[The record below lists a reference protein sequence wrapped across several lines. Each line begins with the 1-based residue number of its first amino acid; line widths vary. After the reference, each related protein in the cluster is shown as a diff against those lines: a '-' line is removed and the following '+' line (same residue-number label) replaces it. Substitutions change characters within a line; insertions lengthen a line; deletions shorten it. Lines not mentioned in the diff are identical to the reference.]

1 MTPEHRSDDPIDL
14 HEGERGEVVE
24 LMRRIGAAPDAP
36 DSDHLLEMLA
46 EALPS
51 TPKPL
56 RWACAAVG
64 AVVVAIALPW
74 LVGYDPFDLLGDS
87 SAVHLARDGALGV
100 VIGSSG
106 LVAAWR
112 PRWSLPCAVSAT
124 VALFAQMVA
133 GVADETIAETGGNEL
148 VHAPAIA
155 LAFLLAASAVR
166 LGPLGPRRTRTSP

>member
-1 MTPEHRSDDPIDL
+1 MVWLALALWGAIHP
-14 HEGERGEVVE
+14 
-24 LMRRIGAAPDAP
+24 MRWF
-36 DSDHLLEMLA
+36 LA
-46 EALPS
+46 WFAEN
-51 TPKPL
+51 
-56 RWACAAVG
+56 
-64 AVVVAIALPW
+64 
-74 LVGYDPFDLLGDS
+74 
-87 SAVHLARDGALGV
+87 GV
-100 VIGSSG
+100 SLSG

-166 LGPLGPRRTRTSP
+166 LGPLGPPRTRTSP